1 MNKGSVLIIDDE
13 EIVRISCHRILVP
26 EGYEVRSTESAAE
39 GFALLEKEPSD
50 IVLTDFKMPDIDGIE
65 VLKRIKAQW
74 PDIEVI
80 MITGYQTISTSAN
93 TAAEAIR
100 SLGAFDY
107 IEKPFVPDAIVEVIG
122 KAMTYKKGNK

>member
-1 MNKGSVLIIDDE
+1 MTKGRVLIIDDE
-13 EIVRISCHRILVP
+13 EIVRISCHRILAP
-26 EGYEVRSTESAAE
+26 EGYEVRSAESAAE
-39 GFALLEKEPSD
+39 GFAMLEKDPSD

-80 MITGYQTISTSAN
+80 MITGYQTISASATN
-93 TAAEAIR
+93 AAEAIR

-107 IEKPFVPDAIVEVIG
+107 IEKPFIPDAILEVID
-122 KAMTYKKGNK
+122 KAMSRKKTKS